1 MKEFVLV
8 TYYSRNG
15 RSEALAKAIA
25 AGLEE
30 AGLEPKLVPAEQ
42 LGLGE
47 LRQAKG
53 LAVGSPAYFSNMAW
67 PVKKLIDESIQL
79 YGGRELAG
87 VPFLA
92 FATAGCERDGQKTME
107 LLQVA
112 FTFHHEMAD
121 MGSVLALDS
130 EPSTSSAARAREAG
144 FALGKAILDR
154 G

>member
-1 MKEFVLV
+1 MKELVLV
-8 TYYSRNG
+8 TYYSRSG
-15 RSEALAKAIA
+15 RGEARAEAIA
-25 AGLEE
+25 TGLEE
-30 AGLEPKLVPAEQ
+30 AGREPKLGPAEQ
-42 LGLGE
+42 LGPGE
-47 LRQAKG
+47 LRQVKG
-53 LAVGSPAYFSNMAW
+53 LAAGSPAYFSNMAW

-92 FATAGCERDGQKTME
+92 FATAGCERDGQKTLE

-112 FTFHHEMAD
+112 FAFHHEMAD

-130 EPSTSSAARAREAG
+130 EPSTTSAARAREAG
-144 FALGKAILDR
+144 LALGKAILDR